1 MRTQEKLIY
10 TNERGESIE
19 FSPASS
25 YHVNFKDVTGL
36 SDVRNAIYS
45 TNSMGQDGDTYLGYR
60 IESRDIDIVGYI
72 KERDKQ
78 AAQNLRRK
86 LNRILNPQYEAT
98 LTYVFG
104 DFRRVIGCKIDDA
117 PIFKRKPIFEQFTVS
132 LSCLNPFWREETETR
147 EDIATWIG
155 GFEFPV
161 PDGLELY
168 DGWEIGYR
176 QPSLIVNVYNSGD
189 VKSGIRIEFR
199 AIGAVTNPVLLN
211 VDTREFIKLNISL
224 VAGDVLTVST
234 GYGEKA
240 VKLNRGGTITDAF
253 RYLDVIV
260 RICRSP
266 WATISSV
273 IQRTRT
279 PKISKFRSITITCI
293 WGCSAVELYVYS
305 RDMTLQGI
313 VEKISSLIW
322 TRRYWSCGEFKL
334 LVPFTEEHARLLV
347 KENIIIKR
355 GGNEAAEIR
364 YIHITKNSQ
373 GMEEIEVQGK
383 FLLSWIGKRIL
394 TTQIITK
401 DTTQNILYAIV
412 KQTCTNAGAARNIP
426 NFSISTTDADTGSGQ
441 IDYTSEQYANAQ
453 LAAETAAK
461 AAKLGIRVLTNART
475 GKHTFSVYEG
485 RDLTAGNTAGNAP
498 CIFSQEFD
506 NIVEQEYT
514 NSVENLKTTAY
525 VGGEEKEGVTRKVA
539 EVGGSSTGLS
549 RDEVFINATDI
560 VQEYENES
568 GQTVTL
574 TTAQYLALLS
584 ARGVEE
590 LEQYAETLAFGS
602 KINTN
607 ANLKYGTD
615 YDLGDRVTCINK
627 RWNVRIDVRITEI
640 AETYETSGEEIDIT
654 FGESLPALLTQI
666 RQITK

>member
-253 RYLDVIV
+253 RYLDVD
-260 RICRSP
+260 
-266 WATISSV
+266 SSYLQIAVGDNLPV

-560 VQEYENES
+560 VQEYENKS

-574 TTAQYLALLS
+574 TNAQYLALLS

>member
-1 MRTQEKLIY
+1 
-10 TNERGESIE
+10 
-19 FSPASS
+19 
-25 YHVNFKDVTGL
+25 
-36 SDVRNAIYS
+36 
-45 TNSMGQDGDTYLGYR
+45 
-60 IESRDIDIVGYI
+60 
-72 KERDKQ
+72 
-78 AAQNLRRK
+78 
-86 LNRILNPQYEAT
+86 

-253 RYLDVIV
+253 PLCSTLIV

-347 KENIIIKR
+347 KEISSSSAAATKR
-355 GGNEAAEIR
+355 RKSAIFTSR
-364 YIHITKNSQ
+364 RIHRA
-373 GMEEIEVQGK
+373 
-383 FLLSWIGKRIL
+383 W
-394 TTQIITK
+394 
-401 DTTQNILYAIV
+401 
-412 KQTCTNAGAARNIP
+412 
-426 NFSISTTDADTGSGQ
+426 
-441 IDYTSEQYANAQ
+441 
-453 LAAETAAK
+453 
-461 AAKLGIRVLTNART
+461 
-475 GKHTFSVYEG
+475 
-485 RDLTAGNTAGNAP
+485 
-498 CIFSQEFD
+498 
-506 NIVEQEYT
+506 
-514 NSVENLKTTAY
+514 
-525 VGGEEKEGVTRKVA
+525 RK
-539 EVGGSSTGLS
+539 
-549 RDEVFINATDI
+549 
-560 VQEYENES
+560 
-568 GQTVTL
+568 
-574 TTAQYLALLS
+574 
-584 ARGVEE
+584 
-590 LEQYAETLAFGS
+590 
-602 KINTN
+602 
-607 ANLKYGTD
+607 
-615 YDLGDRVTCINK
+615 
-627 RWNVRIDVRITEI
+627 
-640 AETYETSGEEIDIT
+640 
-654 FGESLPALLTQI
+654 
-666 RQITK
+666 

>member
-253 RYLDVIV
+253 RYLDVDSSYF
-260 RICRSP
+260 RSP

-574 TTAQYLALLS
+574 TNAQYLALLS

>member
-1 MRTQEKLIY
+1 MTQFN
-10 TNERGESIE
+10 NELYAGFLPEAGDARFEGKRG
-19 FSPASS
+19 FYPAM
-25 YHVNFKDVTGL
+25 T
-36 SDVRNAIYS
+36 AEE
-45 TNSMGQDGDTYLGYR
+45 YR
-60 IESRDIDIVGYI
+60 ALPLPM
-72 KERDKQ
+72 K
-78 AAQNLRRK
+78 
-86 LNRILNPQYEAT
+86 
-98 LTYVFG
+98 
-104 DFRRVIGCKIDDA
+104 C
-117 PIFKRKPIFEQFTVS
+117 
-132 LSCLNPFWREETETR
+132 
-147 EDIATWIG
+147 ATWDARVQYVIFDSYFRDYELSGKVEVHAENAFKALFRHSETDTQLYSVCAVRLFDGTRIAAKWVQDSVSGAFRIVTTSGNVLGTQG
-155 GFEFPV
+155 GF
-161 PDGLELY
+161 
-168 DGWEIGYR
+168 
-176 QPSLIVNVYNSGD
+176 
-189 VKSGIRIEFR
+189 
-199 AIGAVTNPVLLN
+199 
-211 VDTREFIKLNISL
+211 
-224 VAGDVLTVST
+224 
-234 GYGEKA
+234 
-240 VKLNRGGTITDAF
+240 RGH
-253 RYLDVIV
+253 
-260 RICRSP
+260 
-266 WATISSV
+266 
-273 IQRTRT
+273 
-279 PKISKFRSITITCI
+279 
-293 WGCSAVELYVYS
+293 S